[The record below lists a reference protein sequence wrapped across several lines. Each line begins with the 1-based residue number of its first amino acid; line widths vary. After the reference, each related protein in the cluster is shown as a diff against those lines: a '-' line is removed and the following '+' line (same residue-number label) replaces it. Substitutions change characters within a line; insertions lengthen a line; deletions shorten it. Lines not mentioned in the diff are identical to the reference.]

1 MHPHGIY
8 NFSGILAFCTSA
20 LGFDRLFPGVKVN
33 FLGASGNFKIP
44 LLREYLIGLGMG
56 DVSKAGCLKALTA
69 GRSIGI
75 AIGGREEGLL
85 AAPGKADITLEKR
98 KGFVAIALTT
108 GAALV
113 PVYAFGENDL
123 YDTAYGFPKGHVLR
137 RLQRLLAPIDLP
149 VMLGAGLF
157 FSRGFLPKQRPL
169 NVVVGEPII
178 LPKFTGSTK
187 TQVFRDMVDKYHNIY
202 TESLTRL
209 HAAHADRFAP
219 GGDELRVVM

>member
-1 MHPHGIY
+1 
-8 NFSGILAFCTSA
+8 
-20 LGFDRLFPGVKVN
+20 
-33 FLGASGNFKIP
+33 
-44 LLREYLIGLGMG
+44 MG
-56 DVSKAGCLKALTA
+56 DVSKAGCLKALTT

-137 RLQRLLAPIDLP
+137 RLQRLLAPTRPARYARRRPL
-149 VMLGAGLF
+149 
-157 FSRGFLPKQRPL
+157 FSRGSCPSSAPH
-169 NVVVGEPII
+169 VVVGEPI
-178 LPKFTGSTK
+178 T
-187 TQVFRDMVDKYHNIY
+187 
-202 TESLTRL
+202 
-209 HAAHADRFAP
+209 
-219 GGDELRVVM
+219 